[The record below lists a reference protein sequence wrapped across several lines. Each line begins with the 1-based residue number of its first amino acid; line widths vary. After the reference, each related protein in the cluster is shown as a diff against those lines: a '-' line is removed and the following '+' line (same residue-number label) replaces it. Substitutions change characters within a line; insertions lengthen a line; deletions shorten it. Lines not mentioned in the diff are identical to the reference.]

1 MSKKAKETAEGLGAE
16 VRLRKVKEL
25 LDTSNVIEGSAW
37 DKVIDE
43 EKNIA
48 IATPD
53 DLVLADAIIL
63 ASPTRFGNVSSQ
75 MKAFIDSRRCLVRK

>member
-25 LDTSNVIEGSAW
+25 LDTSNVTKTFAW

-48 IATPD
+48 IATID
-53 DLVLADAIIL
+53 NLVWADA
-63 ASPTRFGNVSSQ
+63 
-75 MKAFIDSRRCLVRK
+75 